1 MNKQFIQLIER
12 DSLDELRAYF
22 ETLPAEK
29 PLDLEDELIMLDHFN
44 PEVVMSFTYRFRF
57 SQKGEIRFIQVA
69 PANVRRTYINYR
81 GLWLTTQ
88 KYVIDNNLVE
98 VARDFS
104 EMRTFDDVDY
114 LLEHGSTPIIGDFL
128 RYHALENDEQVLTLA
143 RHESKSL
150 FRGYVS
156 HGKYG
161 RFISEYVLT
170 EIVSNRLYS
179 AFNAVVWQ
187 YGRNFKKRARTMTF
201 EQMKEKHLDNIAI
214 PSKLQVEVLRGG
226 DRWFVQ
232 PLLQTTPLSPDAV
245 SVLFEMNY
253 DVQWLKI
260 HVVNVYCVGG
270 YRFEPEYEKQLFK
283 ALAKK
288 NLDECLI
295 SFKLRNDDKVN
306 GDVIFAE
313 NASPTTLIKFIKEHW
328 LSDAGQVA
336 ALKRGLGDV
345 ARVFISRFTPEHGMC
360 GEAEVVLVTFYP
372 VEVINLYTVFHSM
385 CSQALALLREKS
397 EEGINFYYQHHAY

>member
-1 MNKQFIQLIER
+1 MKKKFIQLIER
-12 DSLDELRAYF
+12 NSVEELRSYF
-22 ETLPAEK
+22 DDLPAEK
-29 PLDLEDELIMLDHFN
+29 PLDSEDELIMLDHFN

-81 GLWLTTQ
+81 GLWSTTQ

-104 EMRTFDDVDY
+104 EMRMFDDVDY
-114 LLEHGSTPIIGDFL
+114 LLEHGSPAMISDCM
-128 RYHALENDEQVLTLA
+128 RYHVLENDDQVLALA
-143 RHESKSL
+143 RHECTSL

-156 HGKYG
+156 YGKYG
-161 RFISEYVLT
+161 RFVSDAVLT
-170 EIVSNRLYS
+170 EIVNNELSS

-187 YGRNFKKRARTMTF
+187 YGRNFKKRAKTQTY
-201 EQMKEKHLDNIAI
+201 EQMKAKHLDNIAI
-214 PSKLQVEVLRGG
+214 PGVLQVAVLKSGN
-226 DRWFVQ
+226 RWMIE
-232 PLLQTTPLSPDAV
+232 PLLKTTPLVPEAQA
-245 SVLFEMNY
+245 VLFEMNF
-253 DVQWLKI
+253 DAQWLKI
-260 HVVNVYCVGG
+260 HVVNMYCVGG
-270 YRFEPEYEKQLFK
+270 YRFEPQYEELLFK

-295 SFKLRNDDKVN
+295 SFKLRNDDKVG

-313 NASPTTLIKFIKEHW
+313 NASPETLIKFIKEHW

-385 CSQALALLREKS
+385 CSEALSLLRQKS
-397 EEGINFYYQHHAY
+397 EEGISFYYQHHAY